1 MRATPFVLLGLVL
14 AIAGS
19 AAAAPLPPLPQPP
32 VLPIPDLLPNVPLPD
47 VPLPPL
53 PGLSAGCLGL
63 TVQLG
68 TAGFS
73 ITPPTCHVNEVASP
87 PADPVGAEF
96 PALPALPE
104 LPEVPLP
111 L

>member
-14 AIAGS
+14 ATAGS
-19 AAAAPLPPLPQPP
+19 AAAAPLPQPP
-32 VLPIPDLLPNVPLPD
+32 ALPPLPDLLPDVPLPD

-53 PGLSAGCLGL
+53 PGLSAGCIGL

-73 ITPPTCHVNEVASP
+73 ITPPTCHVNEVSSP

-104 LPEVPLP
+104 MPEVPLP